1 MWDSVEQITHLRSCT
16 KGSNV
21 GFNPGIQEPARRE
34 IYSGSNG
41 KSRARRQ
48 NSPMQKVQESKGQ
61 KKSFYRKVLR
71 IIDDATNLVNT
82 KASRMKKRAGF
93 FKVMVVL
100 PNCVCR

>member
-1 MWDSVEQITHLRSCT
+1 MLDLILAYKNQQGGRSILE
-16 KGSNV
+16 V
-21 GFNPGIQEPARRE
+21 MANPEPAGRIDQCKKCKE
-34 IYSGSNG
+34 E
-41 KSRARRQ
+41 
-48 NSPMQKVQESKGQ
+48 ESKGQ